1 MQAGL
6 YISLAVLFMLLV
18 AFYFSVVVKRKAVY
32 LRNSMEI
39 LWFRLSNE
47 PDNDGLDLE
56 EELYWVY
63 IIGARQVAAVNTM
76 EELGG
81 SNSVALCTIKL
92 CKSRNSE
99 IVRWYV

>member
-1 MQAGL
+1 MKHNQIVRADG
-6 YISLAVLFMLLV
+6 IVG
-18 AFYFSVVVKRKAVY
+18 KA
-32 LRNSMEI
+32 LRNNMEK
-39 LWFRLSNE
+39 LWSRISNE
-47 PDNDGLDLE
+47 PDTDGLDLE

-63 IIGARQVAAVNTM
+63 IIGARQVAVVHTM

-81 SNSVALCTIKL
+81 SNGVALCTIKL

>member
-1 MQAGL
+1 MQLGL

-18 AFYFSVVVKRKAVY
+18 SFYFSVVVRRKAVY
-32 LRNSMEI
+32 LRNSMEL
-39 LWFRLSNE
+39 LWLRISNE
-47 PDNDGLDLE
+47 PDTDGLDLD

-63 IIGARQVAAVNTM
+63 LIGARQVVVVNTM
-76 EELGG
+76 EELG
-81 SNSVALCTIKL
+81 SDNSVRLCTIKL

>member
-1 MQAGL
+1 MQLGL
-6 YISLAVLFMLLV
+6 YISLAVLFILLV

-32 LRNSMEI
+32 LRNSMEL
-39 LWFRLSNE
+39 LWFQLSNE

-63 IIGARQVAAVNTM
+63 IIGARQV
-76 EELGG
+76 
-81 SNSVALCTIKL
+81 VALTNMEALGDIKGIKL

>member
-1 MQAGL
+1 MQLGL
-6 YISLAVLFMLLV
+6 YISVVVLIILLV
-18 AFYFSVVVKRKAVY
+18 AFYFSVVVKRKTVY
-32 LRNSMEI
+32 LRNSMEL
-39 LWFRLSNE
+39 LWFQLSNE

-63 IIGARQVAAVNTM
+63 IIGARQVIALTNM
-76 EELGG
+76 EALGDIKG
-81 SNSVALCTIKL
+81 IKL

>member
-1 MQAGL
+1 MQVGL
-6 YISLAVLFMLLV
+6 YISLAVLFILLV
-18 AFYFSVVVKRKAVY
+18 AFYFSVVVRRKAVY

-39 LWFRLSNE
+39 LWFQLSNE

-63 IIGARQVAAVNTM
+63 LLGARQVIAITNM
-76 EELGG
+76 EALGD
-81 SNSVALCTIKL
+81 IKGIRL

-99 IVRWYV
+99 IVRWYI